1 MGKEQSLSWFM
12 PHNYSVVLYSWQFK
26 FFLFLWCFSRS
37 TKKAIVSKTFIT
49 KNGCRNC
56 YNLKRDNWYV
66 FSGGVL
72 PVFHLKL
79 NAILLPRIVEINS
92 QSENQAGPI
101 TKISSQKIQKNHPIQ
116 EIEPLQKETTAHG
129 KSSSDPWKS
138 SFGSQMS
145 MDFPFSTASYNNS
158 WDLQ

>member
-12 PHNYSVVLYSWQFK
+12 PHNYCVVLYSWQFK
-26 FFLFLWCFSRS
+26 FFLFLWCFWRS

-49 KNGCRNC
+49 KNGYRNC
-56 YNLKRDNWYV
+56 NNLKRDNWSV
-66 FSGGVL
+66 FSCGVL

-79 NAILLPRIVEINS
+79 NAILLPRTVKINS
-92 QSENQAGPI
+92 QPENQTQKLAPKKYRKI
-101 TKISSQKIQKNHPIQ
+101 TPSRKLSSCKTKLP
-116 EIEPLQKETTAHG
+116 HG
-129 KSSSDPWKS
+129 KSSSDPWKHS

-145 MDFPFSTASYNNS
+145 SDFPFSTASYNKS